1 MFLLRDKLTKDE
13 RDQPEEEAK
22 VQLKVKLQFSDS
34 GTADLIMWGI
44 CVHDFSCVL
53 IGFNVVS
60 SPRRLPQVKNH
71 PQMLKQPKKAPDQT

>member
-13 RDQPEEEAK
+13 SDQPEEEAK

-44 CVHDFSCVL
+44 RVHDFSYVY
-53 IGFNVVS
+53 
-60 SPRRLPQVKNH
+60 
-71 PQMLKQPKKAPDQT
+71 